1 LLSLV
6 HELRKIGFIEPGGRM
21 AKRPPVL
28 ADRLGTDA
36 RGARHF
42 RLSPEGGLKLTQW
55 DVRELQKAKAAIRA
69 AIEILLRQLDL
80 TADDL
85 QRVILTGSFGGVLD
99 PESALGL
106 GMLPAVRR
114 EAIEAVPNGA
124 GFGAAIML
132 TDEGFALGE
141 ALANR
146 ARQIDLDRDSQFAKI
161 YVNALALTPTLGI
174 V

>member
-1 LLSLV
+1 
-6 HELRKIGFIEPGGRM
+6 
-21 AKRPPVL
+21 
-28 ADRLGTDA
+28 
-36 RGARHF
+36 
-42 RLSPEGGLKLTQW
+42 
-55 DVRELQKAKAAIRA
+55 VRELQKAKAAIRA

-85 QRVILTGSFGGVLD
+85 QRVILTGSFGGVLA

-124 GFGAAIML
+124 GFDAAIML

-141 ALANR
+141 ALASR
-146 ARQIDLDRDSQFAKI
+146 ARQIDLDSDSQFAKI

>member
-1 LLSLV
+1 
-6 HELRKIGFIEPGGRM
+6 M
-21 AKRPPVL
+21 AKRPPGL

-42 RLSPEGGLKLTQW
+42 RLSPEGGFKLTQW

-80 TADDL
+80 TADGL
-85 QRVILTGSFGGVLD
+85 QRVSLTGSFGGVLD